1 MNPERDLSRWIERL
15 AALKVESREVQ
26 RAGHRR
32 AINGGGREEATIE
45 LAILVRTN
53 AVDRQQ
59 LTAAIHHE
67 DGRAAGPGET
77 HRAVGKLCCREEAL
91 GWHGA
96 SLGGEC
102 CRLLCQCSVKLCCK
116 HLAQALRFCIKR
128 ECSNNGLKEAHH
140 NRAPRLRIGEPA

>member
-32 AINGGGREEATIE
+32 AINGGGGEEATIE

-53 AVDRQQ
+53 AVDRQE
-59 LTAAIHHE
+59 LAAAIHHQ
-67 DGRAAGPGET
+67 DGYATWPGET
-77 HRAVGKLCCREEAL
+77 HGAVRKFGCREEAL
-91 GWHGA
+91 CWHGV

-102 CRLLCQCSVKLCCK
+102 CRLLCQRSVKLCCK

-128 ECSNNGLKEAHH
+128 ERSNNGLKEAHH
-140 NRAPRLRIGEPA
+140 NRATRFGIGEPA